1 MTDVST
7 STESSPIYYS
17 EDFSV
22 ATKLTVCSSLSI
34 FVDGNVTPSSDSSL
48 GSEDEQLSN
57 IYENIVG
64 ALNDSDVRS
73 LYDLTKVLSIDC
85 HGGGDYS
92 YEVTHEKEIS
102 QRHSDKD
109 SNNNIADDSTFM
121 THQSEECENLGSLL
135 TSQNPNRIDVKTL
148 KRSKVISD
156 INIMQYMN
164 IQKKTAWREIV
175 PTSLYSLP
183 LPLPLQK

>member
-64 ALNDSDVRS
+64 ALNDSDVRFDS
-73 LYDLTKVLSIDC
+73 DWWAGNNSGRSYV
-85 HGGGDYS
+85 HGS
-92 YEVTHEKEIS
+92 
-102 QRHSDKD
+102 
-109 SNNNIADDSTFM
+109 
-121 THQSEECENLGSLL
+121 
-135 TSQNPNRIDVKTL
+135 
-148 KRSKVISD
+148 
-156 INIMQYMN
+156 
-164 IQKKTAWREIV
+164 
-175 PTSLYSLP
+175 
-183 LPLPLQK
+183 